1 MVFPTTGD
9 LKTYTNSE
17 AANHVEV
24 NEDLLTPNSV
34 AAAADAAISGISM
47 TPASKNKS
55 FKLTDS
61 LGSKHIS
68 RAPLDGIL
76 PVSSVTSK
84 KCASAN
90 LADSA
95 VSEIDASSIAKPKT
109 SDLILKQEPSTS
121 SDQTGSS
128 SNMILA
134 RTGINSEE
142 NCFDRCAIT
151 HIKSILGTFASLW
164 GKRLSCT
171 CHVGIQGEWKFS
183 CTHS

>member
-17 AANHVEV
+17 AADEVEI
-24 NEDLLTPNSV
+24 NENLLTPNSL
-34 AAAADAAISGISM
+34 AAATDAAISGIIM

-76 PVSSVTSK
+76 PVSSVTSN
-84 KCASAN
+84 KCASAS

-95 VSEIDASSIAKPKT
+95 VSESDASSIGKPKT
-109 SDLILKQEPSTS
+109 SDLMIFKQEPSTS

-142 NCFDRCAIT
+142 NCFERCAIM
-151 HIKSILGTFASLW
+151 HIKSIF
-164 GKRLSCT
+164 RHICIP
-171 CHVGIQGEWKFS
+171 VG
-183 CTHS
+183 

>member
-9 LKTYTNSE
+9 PKTYTDSE
-17 AANHVEV
+17 AANLVEV

-34 AAAADAAISGISM
+34 AAATDAALSGIIM

-76 PVSSVTSK
+76 PVSSVTSN

-95 VSEIDASSIAKPKT
+95 VSESDASSNAKPKT
-109 SDLILKQEPSTS
+109 SDLMIFKQEPSTS

-142 NCFDRCAIT
+142 NGFERCAIS
-151 HIKSILGTFASLW
+151 HIKSIFRHICIPLG
-164 GKRLSCT
+164 
-171 CHVGIQGEWKFS
+171 
-183 CTHS
+183 